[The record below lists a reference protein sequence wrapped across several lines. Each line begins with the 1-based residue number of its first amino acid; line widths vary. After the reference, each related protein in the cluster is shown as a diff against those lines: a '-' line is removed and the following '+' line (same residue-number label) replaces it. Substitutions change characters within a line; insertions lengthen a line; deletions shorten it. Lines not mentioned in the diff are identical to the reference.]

1 VPALIL
7 GWAVLEAL
15 ARLASTHDGS
25 GHFGPLSP
33 VQAVQILAEE
43 GYLENDAAA
52 DLRRM
57 TSLRNAVVHGDL
69 SANVSSEQ
77 TAALIARLRVIAADV
92 IWVEREQA
100 TEQRGSAIT
109 RG

>member
-1 VPALIL
+1 VSALIL

-15 ARLASTHDGS
+15 ARLASTHDGT
-25 GHFGPLSP
+25 GHLGPLSP
-33 VQAVQILAEE
+33 VQAVQLLAEE

-69 SANVSSEQ
+69 SADVSAEQ
-77 TAALIARLRVIAADV
+77 AAALIERLHMIAADV
-92 IWVEREQA
+92 IRVEREQA
-100 TEQRGSAIT
+100 LVTPSGGIT
-109 RG
+109 PG